1 MVLLEEADKSTTT
14 SLATVLLKTSSLF
27 NGEGRKLNEFDE
39 RTMMQILN
47 GIYAEDTEGE
57 YTVTCVQQCKLT
69 V

>member
-1 MVLLEEADKSTTT
+1 MVLLEEADKSTIT

-47 GIYAEDTEGE
+47 GIYAVDTEGE
-57 YTVTCVQQCKLT
+57 YTVTCVQQCKLA